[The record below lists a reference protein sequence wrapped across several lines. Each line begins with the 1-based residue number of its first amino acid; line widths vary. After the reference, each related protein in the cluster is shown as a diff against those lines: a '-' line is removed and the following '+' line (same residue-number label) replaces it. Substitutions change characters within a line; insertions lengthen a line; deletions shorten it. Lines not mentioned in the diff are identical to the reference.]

1 MNLAIVKIRVI
12 QHHSIIR
19 TILGSLVGPI
29 GEMQDSMGVT
39 AAKRGFSGKVV
50 FESWRQRKT

>member
-19 TILGSLVGPI
+19 TMSGSREGPI
-29 GEMQDSMGVT
+29 GEMKDSLGVT
-39 AAKRGFSGKVV
+39 AAKGGFSGKVV